1 MPGTLY
7 QCPTLLCPSCRH
19 SLISVEGGQWSIS
32 HLPVLR
38 KKCLWGYDQPCGKSG
53 QTKSDL
59 SWVYMLGRSGYH
71 WRYSL
76 RVTKVWPWY
85 VDASQVEG
93 ADSWASMLILYN
105 ALYTVIFVVIPARQ
119 SDDGT
124 AKACKLMDNMKVM
137 LVLDVRCRLYILYVF
152 TFVFLRIIV
161 SPNSLLHFPLSM
173 GRNRRVLS
181 KQHIS
186 DNDFAYL
193 CLRFLSGKVEKP
205 AVWSGSQVY
214 SFCYSAKET
223 LEQGGEEVPI

>member
-1 MPGTLY
+1 
-7 QCPTLLCPSCRH
+7 
-19 SLISVEGGQWSIS
+19 
-32 HLPVLR
+32 
-38 KKCLWGYDQPCGKSG
+38 
-53 QTKSDL
+53 
-59 SWVYMLGRSGYH
+59 
-71 WRYSL
+71 
-76 RVTKVWPWY
+76 
-85 VDASQVEG
+85 
-93 ADSWASMLILYN
+93 MLILYN
-105 ALYTVIFVVIPARQ
+105 TLYTVIFVVIPVRQ

-205 AVWSGSQVY
+205 AV
-214 SFCYSAKET
+214 
-223 LEQGGEEVPI
+223 